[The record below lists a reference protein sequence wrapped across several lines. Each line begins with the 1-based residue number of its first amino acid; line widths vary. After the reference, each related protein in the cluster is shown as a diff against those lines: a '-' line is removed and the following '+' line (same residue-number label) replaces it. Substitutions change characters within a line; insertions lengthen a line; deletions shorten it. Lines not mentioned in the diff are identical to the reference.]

1 MMPLEVANSSGNPL
15 LRSDLY
21 ALLASL
27 LTKPPSAAGL
37 RQLAELTAAP
47 EIPAQLNAIL
57 EQLKAVCGGIDAE
70 LVQREYEDLFI
81 GLGRGEIVPYA
92 SWYEEKL
99 LMAAPL
105 ARLRADLAVLNLQ
118 RRPGACEPEDHAGAL
133 CETMVL
139 ILSQPEI
146 TVRQQA
152 DFFKAHLSPW
162 LIRFFRD
169 LQKARTAVFYRPV
182 GRLGEH
188 FMLLEKELLQEPP
201 IEEV

>member
-1 MMPLEVANSSGNPL
+1 MIDDIPVDGFRSP

-27 LTKPPSAAGL
+27 LVGPPSAD
-37 RQLAELTAAP
+37 RIEQLASLAASP
-47 EIPAQLNAIL
+47 ETPPLLDKTLARLRDT
-57 EQLKAVCGGIDAE
+57 CGRTDVESVA
-70 LVQREYEDLFI
+70 REYADLFI
-81 GLGRGEIVPYA
+81 GLGRGEILPYA
-92 SWYEEKL
+92 SWYMEKL

-105 ARLRADLAVLNLQ
+105 ARLRTDLAALNIQ
-118 RRPGACEPEDHAGAL
+118 RRPGICEPEDHAGAL

-139 ILSQPEI
+139 ILSRPEI
-146 TVRQQA
+146 TVGQQA
-152 DFFKAHLSPW
+152 DFFNAHLSPW

-169 LQKARTAVFYRPV
+169 LQGARSAAFYRPV

-188 FMLLEKELLQEPP
+188 FMLLEKELLQQKS